1 MKNLIGC
8 ILLVLISCQ
17 GKQEPKNI
25 KDTTNES
32 SFKQDNKT
40 INNTDGLFILKEIIS
55 ENFVRII
62 PPKNAD
68 FEFPDSS
75 AKTEPFKNGD
85 FNADGKIDILVY
97 LGACG
102 TGGCMYGLFLN
113 QYDDFY
119 KLVFMDY
126 LKNAEFKVEKSGVWT
141 IESSEELEPY
151 NPSKIQITTFKF
163 DKSKYEYII
172 DTTFVHHDKEAEE
185 MINE

>member
-1 MKNLIGC
+1 MKSTIGF

-17 GKQEPKNI
+17 TKQKNI
-25 KDTTNES
+25 TDQS
-32 SFKQDNKT
+32 SFLQIDKS
-40 INNTDGLFILKEIIS
+40 INNKDSLFILNENIS

-62 PPKNAD
+62 PPENSD

-75 AKTEPFKNGD
+75 AKTEPYKNGD
-85 FNADGKIDILVY
+85 FNADGKEDILVY

-113 QYDDFY
+113 QYDNFY

-126 LKNAEFKVEKSGVWT
+126 LKNTEFKIKKNGLWI
-141 IESSEELEPY
+141 IESSEELDPY

-163 DKSKYEYII
+163 DKSKYQYVV
-172 DTTFVHHDKEAEE
+172 DTTFVYYDK
-185 MINE
+185 